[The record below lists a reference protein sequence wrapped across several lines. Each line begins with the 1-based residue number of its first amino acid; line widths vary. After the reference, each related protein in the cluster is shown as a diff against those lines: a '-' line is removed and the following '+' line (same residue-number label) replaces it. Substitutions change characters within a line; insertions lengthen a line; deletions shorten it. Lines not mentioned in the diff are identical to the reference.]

1 MSSPDIIYTQEFRVA
16 NGTRYLQY
24 TERKEAINPSPED
37 IEIGNK
43 NFQQDPDLPENFEGY
58 LGYTDRKAATKME
71 DDLDGELLG
80 HK

>member
-43 NFQQDPDLPENFEGY
+43 NFNKIQTYQKTLKVILDIPIVKLPQ
-58 LGYTDRKAATKME
+58 KWKMI
-71 DDLDGELLG
+71 LM
-80 HK
+80 KN